1 MEKPEK
7 RVIDWEAMEHDWR
20 AGIKSVLQLSKE
32 YEVSRAAILKHW
44 DKRGVERDLA
54 ARIHAKA
61 QAMVAQS
68 VVTQEVT
75 PERRATDAAIVTA
88 NATNIA
94 GVSLD
99 QRRDISKTRT
109 LAMSLIDELEH
120 QTVNRD
126 LYEQL
131 GELLRKEDD
140 KGVDKLHDLYHKV
153 VSFGSRT
160 TSMKQLA
167 ETLKTLIVLERE
179 AYGIGADSGSGD
191 DPTMGEVSDTERARR
206 IAFALQRGLR
216 AKQGGE

>member
-1 MEKPEK
+1 MEKPKK
-7 RVIDWEAMEHDWR
+7 RVVDWEAMEHDWR

-44 DKRGVERDLA
+44 DKLGVERDLA

-75 PERRATDAAIVTA
+75 PERRATDAVIVTA

-131 GELLRKEDD
+131 GELLHAADE
-140 KGVDKLHDLYHKV
+140 KGMDKLNELYRKV
-153 VSFGSRT
+153 IGFGSRT

-167 ETLKTLIVLERE
+167 ETLKTLIGLERE
-179 AYGIGADSGSGD
+179 AYGIGTDNGSNEDVARADI
-191 DPTMGEVSDTERARR
+191 SDTERARR
-206 IAFALQRGLR
+206 IAFALQRGLM
-216 AKQGGE
+216 AKENQK